1 MTKTSAL
8 ILAAALSVTG
18 SLALADSHEADTME
32 GMDHSGD
39 DAMEGMDHSD
49 MAMGD
54 GETVTMTNGLE
65 MAAMAPMTDE
75 ALRPFMVPMD
85 TMMANMPMASS
96 GMPDADFLLM
106 MIPHH
111 QSAIDMAEVQLE
123 MGTDEATRAMA
134 QEIIDAQE
142 AEIAEM
148 RTMLEGMGVELP
160 AAAAP
165 SE

>member
-1 MTKTSAL
+1 
-8 ILAAALSVTG
+8 
-18 SLALADSHEADTME
+18 
-32 GMDHSGD
+32 
-39 DAMEGMDHSD
+39 
-49 MAMGD
+49 
-54 GETVTMTNGLE
+54 MTNGME

-85 TMMANMPMASS
+85 TMMANMPMTSA

-111 QSAIDMAEVQLE
+111 QSAIDMARCSWNW
-123 MGTDEATRAMA
+123 GTDDATRAMA

-148 RTMLEGMGVELP
+148 RAMLEAMGVD
-160 AAAAP
+160 ARP
-165 SE
+165 SEAQGGGGPCRPGTQS

>member
-1 MTKTSAL
+1 MKATTL
-8 ILAAALSVTG
+8 ILAAALSAAG
-18 SLALADSHEADTME
+18 SLALAENHEA
-32 GMDHSGD
+32 
-39 DAMEGMDHSD
+39 DAMEGMDHA
-49 MAMGD
+49 AMGHGD
-54 GETVTMTNGLE
+54 AAMGNGETVTMTNGME

-85 TMMANMPMASS
+85 TMMANMPMTSA

-123 MGTDEATRAMA
+123 LGTDEATRAMA

-148 RTMLEGMGVELP
+148 RPMLEGMGVEAP
-160 AAAAP
+160 VAAA
-165 SE
+165 E

>member
-1 MTKTSAL
+1 MKKTSATFL
-8 ILAAALSVTG
+8 GL
-18 SLALADSHEADTME
+18 SLALAGGLAFAQETME
-32 GMDHSGD
+32 GMDHSNMDMSGGD
-39 DAMEGMDHSD
+39 
-49 MAMGD
+49 
-54 GETVTMTNGLE
+54 TVTMSNGME

-75 ALRPFMVPMD
+75 GMRPFMVPMD
-85 TMMANMPMASS
+85 TMMANMPMTSS

-123 MGTDEATRAMA
+123 MGTDEETRAMA

-148 RTMLEGMGVELP
+148 RAMLERMGVEAP
-160 AAAAP
+160 AAPA
-165 SE
+165 E

>member
-1 MTKTSAL
+1 MKTTTL
-8 ILAAALSVTG
+8 IIAAALSVAG
-18 SLALADSHEADTME
+18 GLALAENHEAGGME
-32 GMDHSGD
+32 GMDHSG
-39 DAMEGMDHSD
+39 MDHSGMVADD
-49 MAMGD
+49 MAMAH
-54 GETVTMTNGLE
+54 GETVTMTNGME

-75 ALRPFMVPMD
+75 AMRPFMVPMD

-96 GMPDADFLLM
+96 GTADADFLLM

-134 QEIIDAQE
+134 QEIIDVQV

-148 RTMLEGMGVELP
+148 RAMLEGMGVEAP
-160 AAAAP
+160 AASA
-165 SE
+165 E

>member
-1 MTKTSAL
+1 MIPTVLSPRT
-8 ILAAALSVTG
+8 LAA
-18 SLALADSHEADTME
+18 LALTTLLAGPAFSQDAT
-32 GMDHSGD
+32 D
-39 DAMEGMDHSD
+39 DAMEGMDHSGMAAED
-49 MAMGD
+49 MAPGD
-54 GETVTMTNGLE
+54 GETVTMTNGME

-85 TMMANMPMASS
+85 TMMAAMPMTSA

-111 QSAIDMAEVQLE
+111 QSAIDMAMVELE
-123 MGTDEATRAMA
+123 LGQDDATKAMA

-148 RTMLEGMGVELP
+148 TAMLEAMGVEAP
-160 AAAAP
+160 AA
-165 SE
+165 E

>member
-1 MTKTSAL
+1 MIPTVLSPRT
-8 ILAAALSVTG
+8 LAA
-18 SLALADSHEADTME
+18 LALAALLASPAFSQEATDDATE
-32 GMDHSGD
+32 GM
-39 DAMEGMDHSD
+39 ATEG

-54 GETVTMTNGLE
+54 GETVTMTNGME

-75 ALRPFMVPMD
+75 AMRPFMVPMD
-85 TMMANMPMASS
+85 TMMAAMPMASA

-111 QSAIDMAEVQLE
+111 QSAIDMAMVELE
-123 MGTDEATRAMA
+123 MGQDDATKAMA

-148 RTMLEGMGVELP
+148 RAMLEGMGVEAP
-160 AAAAP
+160 AMP
-165 SE
+165 ME

>member
-8 ILAAALSVTG
+8 FLAAALSVTG
-18 SLALADSHEADTME
+18 SLALADSHEAD
-32 GMDHSGD
+32 
-39 DAMEGMDHSD
+39 AMEGMDHSN
-49 MAMGD
+49 MAMD
-54 GETVTMTNGLE
+54 GAMGE
-65 MAAMAPMTDE
+65 MMGAMS
-75 ALRPFMVPMD
+75 
-85 TMMANMPMASS
+85 TMMQSMEAMPSTGMVDAN
-96 GMPDADFLLM
+96 FLLM

-111 QSAIDMAEVQLE
+111 QSAIDMARVELE
-123 MGTDEATRAMA
+123 QGEDEATKAMA

-160 AAAAP
+160 AAVAP

>member
-1 MTKTSAL
+1 MIPTVLSPST
-8 ILAAALSVTG
+8 LAA
-18 SLALADSHEADTME
+18 LALAALLAGPALSQEATDDAVE
-32 GMDHSGD
+32 GTDHSGM
-39 DAMEGMDHSD
+39 AAGD

-54 GETVTMTNGLE
+54 GETVTMTNGME

-85 TMMANMPMASS
+85 TMMAAMPMASS

-111 QSAIDMAEVQLE
+111 QSAIDMAMVELE
-123 MGTDEATRAMA
+123 MGQDDATRAMA

-142 AEIAEM
+142 AEIVEM
-148 RTMLEGMGVELP
+148 TAMLEGMGVTPP
-160 AAAAP
+160 AAPA
-165 SE
+165 E